1 MPVTTK
7 PPVLVGMTVSVVEA
21 DADGAALISTLEALG
36 RADATT
42 VDGA

>member
-7 PPVLVGMTVSVVEA
+7 PPVLLGMTTSVVEA
-21 DADGAALISTLEALG
+21 DADGAALIATPEALG
-36 RADATT
+36 KADATT